1 MSIGYSNIIFYIIG
15 IIVLFL
21 LGRMFIG
28 PMKFVAKFV
37 YSTIL
42 GGIAILVINV
52 VGKAFCFNIALNP
65 VNAFIIGTLGI
76 PGLGLIV
83 ALKNILSI

>member
-15 IIVLFL
+15 IIILFFF
-21 LGRMFIG
+21 GRMFIG

-42 GGIAILVINV
+42 GGIAILIINI

-65 VNAFIIGTLGI
+65 ITAFIIGTFGI
-76 PGLGLIV
+76 PGFGLIV
-83 ALKNILSI
+83 VLKNILSI